1 LPSSHSFNFSSDTKT
16 LAAAVASDILADSL
30 AHFRTFGVKNALSP
44 TISKL
49 LNKWAK
55 FFSTGRKIL
64 ENQIKYPLLR
74 KSHQ

>member
-16 LAAAVASDILADSL
+16 FAAAVVSDILADSL
-30 AHFRTFGVKNALSP
+30 AHFRTFGVICALSP

-49 LNKWAK
+49 LNKWAE

-64 ENQIKYPLLR
+64 ENQIKFPLQQ
-74 KSHQ
+74 KQHQ